1 MDQQPRQIPT
11 LPSDSSGAG
20 DWPARGAD
28 LVETL
33 VSLLRDKTV
42 RPLTLVARALVF
54 GIIVM
59 AAATVA
65 VVFVSISLVRLLTVY
80 AFDGRVWASEL
91 LVGAVFVAIGL
102 VAWNLRTNGS
112 PGARSTK

>member
-1 MDQQPRQIPT
+1 
-11 LPSDSSGAG
+11 
-20 DWPARGAD
+20 
-28 LVETL
+28 
-33 VSLLRDKTV
+33 
-42 RPLTLVARALVF
+42 LTLVARALVF
-54 GIIVM
+54 GIIVLV
-59 AAATVA
+59 AATVT

-91 LVGAVFVAIGL
+91 LIGAVFVAIGL